1 MFQTAFKDKNKKN
14 LEKELKSFGRLF
26 LPLPA
31 VYRLVIS
38 RNQIVKSIRTKECKS
53 LCII

>member
-1 MFQTAFKDKNKKN
+1 MFQTAFKNKTKEN

-31 VYRLVIS
+31 VSHI
-38 RNQIVKSIRTKECKS
+38 
-53 LCII
+53 